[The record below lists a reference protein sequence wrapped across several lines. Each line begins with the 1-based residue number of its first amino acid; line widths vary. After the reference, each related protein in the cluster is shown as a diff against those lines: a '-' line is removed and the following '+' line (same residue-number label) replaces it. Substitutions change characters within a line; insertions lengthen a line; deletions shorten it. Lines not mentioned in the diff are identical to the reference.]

1 MLRRD
6 SHRHLR
12 CGPIRRR
19 GISACN
25 FLRSTRN
32 SPCVSGLTLGELFND
47 LPAEIQ
53 TQALAYL
60 SASELLNLRTVS
72 KHSLSIFQSNG
83 VSIARGLLLQE
94 EVDQEDGYSTGQLIH
109 QYPSI
114 FSSTMTDAYFL
125 RSLRRETLARKQLRV
140 LLTFIQTRTY
150 MLKLTRD
157 LQSEHFAP
165 YRDKLTARL
174 YQPVILFGHFLEAIR
189 HLILYTHPHH
199 QSSKSSSTPITIDR
213 CAQCTSQLR
222 TTLSS
227 YPTRHIV
234 PLYVAIQLLIQH
246 FYTATRSPS
255 SVTIIERKLKGWG
268 YGPPPDEH
276 MAQLVFL
283 GGIQELS
290 KLDEMRGSYGKR
302 LSVVK
307 NFSDI
312 VAEAVRINSLAF
324 PDFYQSGTDPVMA
337 MAGISSK
344 SKSKSKGKGG
354 EGDRDSSTM
363 VSAMPKAIRRDKDD
377 VRTGIEAR
385 ADEVSVVKSL
395 DVRLDLLTGS
405 VIASIPNLG
414 DFFVGPKTLLGRY
427 ILELKLVNE
436 EVELVN
442 TYALLTKLMFE
453 CYEPVEG
460 PSVE

>member
-1 MLRRD
+1 M
-6 SHRHLR
+6 
-12 CGPIRRR
+12 
-19 GISACN
+19 
-25 FLRSTRN
+25 
-32 SPCVSGLTLGELFND
+32 
-47 LPAEIQ
+47 
-53 TQALAYL
+53 
-60 SASELLNLRTVS
+60 
-72 KHSLSIFQSNG
+72 
-83 VSIARGLLLQE
+83 
-94 EVDQEDGYSTGQLIH
+94 
-109 QYPSI
+109 
-114 FSSTMTDAYFL
+114 
-125 RSLRRETLARKQLRV
+125 
-140 LLTFIQTRTY
+140 
-150 MLKLTRD
+150 
-157 LQSEHFAP
+157 
-165 YRDKLTARL
+165 
-174 YQPVILFGHFLEAIR
+174 
-189 HLILYTHPHH
+189 
-199 QSSKSSSTPITIDR
+199 
-213 CAQCTSQLR
+213 
-222 TTLSS
+222 
-227 YPTRHIV
+227 
-234 PLYVAIQLLIQH
+234 
-246 FYTATRSPS
+246 
-255 SVTIIERKLKGWG
+255 
-268 YGPPPDEH
+268 
-276 MAQLVFL
+276 
-283 GGIQELS
+283 S